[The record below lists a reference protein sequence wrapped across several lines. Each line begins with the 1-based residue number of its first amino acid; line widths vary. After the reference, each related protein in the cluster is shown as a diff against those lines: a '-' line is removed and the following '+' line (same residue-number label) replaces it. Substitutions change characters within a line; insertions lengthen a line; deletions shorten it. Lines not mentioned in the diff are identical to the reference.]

1 METAVSAGAATTGVR
16 GGVGL
21 CSCAVTMATA
31 VSAGAATVGVR
42 GGMGLCSC
50 AVTMATAV
58 SAGAATVGIRGGIGL
73 CSCAVTMATAVSAG
87 AATVGVRGGM
97 GLCSYTA
104 SVITLVT
111 VAAAM
116 SESWNTYM
124 VNDHKPAF
132 LKPLLAFW
140 MDAAFLYATVQWYF
154 VEILVLCLRNLTQ
167 KKELPW
173 QAFTFT
179 MKSVSHVRYAA
190 LSLAEHSL
198 QLATEHAGT
207 KRAFSNIITQY

>member
-58 SAGAATVGIRGGIGL
+58 SAGAATVG
-73 CSCAVTMATAVSAG
+73 
-87 AATVGVRGGM
+87 VRGGM
-97 GLCSYTA
+97 GLCSCAA
-104 SVITLVT
+104 SMITLVT
-111 VAAAM
+111 VAAAK

-132 LKPLLAFW
+132 LKPLSAFW
-140 MDAAFLYATVQWYF
+140 IDAAFLYATVQWYF
-154 VEILVLCLRNLTQ
+154 VEILVLCQRNLTQ
-167 KKELPW
+167 KRNYLDRR
-173 QAFTFT
+173 F
-179 MKSVSHVRYAA
+179 
-190 LSLAEHSL
+190 LSQRNQFRTEHSL

-207 KRAFSNIITQY
+207 KRAVSNIITQYYKCTLLYISLPLFFRSISSLELENNVYKHINQN